1 MNTFRS
7 QIANL
12 LLALS
17 VVGMMMSI
25 MHHHS
30 EGLLCVHHAEEQH
43 VTTNDLLC
51 PIAGLTAITPNDAQ
65 PDTKGYFKYK
75 DAQFPIQERLFSSD
89 IHHVLLGRAPPFM
102 I

>member
-1 MNTFRS
+1 MRIFRS
-7 QIANL
+7 FIATV

-17 VVGMMMSI
+17 VVGMMLSML
-25 MHHHS
+25 HYHS

-51 PIAGLTAITPNDAQ
+51 PIAGLTAITPDDAQ
-65 PDTKGYFKYK
+65 PDAKGYFEYK
-75 DAQFPIQERLFSSD
+75 EVRFSLQELLFSSD
-89 IHHVLLGRAPPFM
+89 VQYVLLGRAPPFM